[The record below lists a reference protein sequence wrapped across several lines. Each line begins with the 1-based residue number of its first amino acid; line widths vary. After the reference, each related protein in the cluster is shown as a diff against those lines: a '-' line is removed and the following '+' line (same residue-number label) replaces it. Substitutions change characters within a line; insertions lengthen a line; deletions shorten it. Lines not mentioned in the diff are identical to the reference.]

1 MLERY
6 EGKLSRTVL
15 RREEASNRLFL
26 VGTVHGILKIVECDW
41 PYLRDKSS
49 VACLFESCCRP
60 HEFFMLK
67 RRDIE
72 FEIVPAEIWNG
83 KGGQI
88 KVDIEIATLQVSN
101 EAKTGGRLI
110 PLVFTFPLL
119 KAWLRQSG
127 NTEYIWMKLRGAN
140 AKQPIEYPEARKAL
154 KKIAECA
161 GIPPEKCTSTPRD
174 TAWQQKQVSI

>member
-1 MLERY
+1 
-6 EGKLSRTVL
+6 
-15 RREEASNRLFL
+15 
-26 VGTVHGILKIVECDW
+26 
-41 PYLRDKSS
+41 
-49 VACLFESCCRP
+49 
-60 HEFFMLK
+60 MLK

-110 PLVFTFPLL
+110 PLVFTVPLL

-127 NTEYIWMKLRGAN
+127 NTEYIWTKLRGAN
-140 AKQPIEYPEARKAL
+140 AKQLIEYPEARKAM
-154 KKIAECA
+154 KQIDECA
-161 GIPPEKCTSTPRD
+161 GIPPEKCTSTRETRHGNRGKSVYD
-174 TAWQQKQVSI
+174 YCTTLSVCWMGTG